1 MRVLLGDGYRER
13 YMSKPIVL
21 LIDDEKPYAE
31 IIKSVLESLDI
42 DVLIACDS
50 KEALNFLQQ
59 ITPDLILLDVMMPD
73 VDGLTLLRWL
83 REHSEKD
90 IPIHVVSAKA
100 MTEDR
105 EAALSAGA
113 DGFLAKP
120 FDINDL
126 QDLVRRYIPLSVSN
140 SV

>member
-1 MRVLLGDGYRER
+1 
-13 YMSKPIVL
+13 MSKPTVL

-50 KEALNFLQQ
+50 TEALNFLQQ
-59 ITPDLILLDVMMPD
+59 IIPDLILLDVMMPD

-120 FDINDL
+120 FAIDDL
-126 QDLVRRYIPLSVSN
+126 QDLVRRYLPLPISN

>member
-1 MRVLLGDGYRER
+1 MRISEKEIS
-13 YMSKPIVL
+13 MSKPTVL

-31 IIKSVLESLDI
+31 IIGSVLESLDI
-42 DVLIACDS
+42 DVIIACDS
-50 KEALNFLQQ
+50 MEALNFLQQ
-59 ITPDLILLDVMMPD
+59 IVPDLILLDVMMPD

-83 REHSEKD
+83 REHSEQD
-90 IPIHVVSAKA
+90 NIPIHVVSAKA

-120 FDINDL
+120 FDIKDL
-126 QDLVRRYIPLSVSN
+126 QDLVRKYLPLSVSN

>member
-1 MRVLLGDGYRER
+1 
-13 YMSKPIVL
+13 MSKPTVL
-21 LIDDEKPYAE
+21 LIDDEKPYAK
-31 IIKSVLESLDI
+31 IIKAALESLDI

-50 KEALNFLQQ
+50 MEALNFLQQ

-83 REHSEKD
+83 REHSEQDD

-120 FDINDL
+120 FAIKDL
-126 QDLVRRYIPLSVSN
+126 QDLVRRYFPLSVTN

>member
-1 MRVLLGDGYRER
+1 MRISEKEI
-13 YMSKPIVL
+13 YMSKPTVL

-31 IIKSVLESLDI
+31 IIKSALESLDI

-59 ITPDLILLDVMMPD
+59 MVPDLILLDVMMPD

-83 REHSEKD
+83 REHSEQDD

-120 FDINDL
+120 FDIKNL
-126 QDLVRRYIPLSVSN
+126 RDLVRTYFPLSVSN

>member
-1 MRVLLGDGYRER
+1 
-13 YMSKPIVL
+13 MSKPTVL

-31 IIKSVLESLDI
+31 IIKAALESLD
-42 DVLIACDS
+42 VEVHIACDS
-50 KEALNFLQQ
+50 MEALNFLQQ

-83 REHSEKD
+83 REHSEQDD
-90 IPIHVVSAKA
+90 IPIHVVSARA
-100 MTEDR
+100 RTEDR

-120 FDINDL
+120 FTIRDL
-126 QDLVRRYIPLSVSN
+126 QEMVSEYLPLSISRA
-140 SV
+140 S

>member
-1 MRVLLGDGYRER
+1 
-13 YMSKPIVL
+13 MSKPTVL

-59 ITPDLILLDVMMPD
+59 IIPDLILLDVMMPD

-120 FDINDL
+120 FAIKDL
-126 QDLVRRYIPLSVSN
+126 QELVGRYLPLSVSN
-140 SV
+140 AV

>member
-1 MRVLLGDGYRER
+1 
-13 YMSKPIVL
+13 MSKPTVL

-31 IIKSVLESLDI
+31 IIKSVLECLDI
-42 DVLIACDS
+42 EVLIACNS
-50 KEALNFLQQ
+50 MEALNFLQQ
-59 ITPDLILLDVMMPD
+59 IVPDLILLDVMMPD

-83 REHSEKD
+83 REHSERD
-90 IPIHVVSAKA
+90 NIPIHVVSAKA

-120 FDINDL
+120 FAIKDL
-126 QDLVRRYIPLSVSN
+126 QDLVRKYLPLSLSN

>member
-1 MRVLLGDGYRER
+1 
-13 YMSKPIVL
+13 MSKPTVL

-59 ITPDLILLDVMMPD
+59 IIPDLILLDVMMPD

-120 FDINDL
+120 FAIDDL
-126 QDLVRRYIPLSVSN
+126 QDLVRRYLPLPISN

>member
-1 MRVLLGDGYRER
+1 
-13 YMSKPIVL
+13 MSKPTVL

-31 IIKSVLESLDI
+31 IIKSVLESLGI

-50 KEALNFLQQ
+50 KEALNYLQQ
-59 ITPDLILLDVMMPD
+59 IIPDLILLDVMMPD

-83 REHSEKD
+83 REHSEQDD

-126 QDLVRRYIPLSVSN
+126 RDLVGRYLPLPVAN

>member
-1 MRVLLGDGYRER
+1 MRISEKEIS
-13 YMSKPIVL
+13 MSKPTVL

-31 IIKSVLESLDI
+31 IIGSVLESLDI
-42 DVLIACDS
+42 DVIIACDS
-50 KEALNFLQQ
+50 MEALIFLQQ
-59 ITPDLILLDVMMPD
+59 IVPDLILLDVMMPD

-83 REHSEKD
+83 REHSEQDD
-90 IPIHVVSAKA
+90 IPIHVVSARA
-100 MTEDR
+100 TAEDR

-120 FDINDL
+120 FAIKDL
-126 QDLVRRYIPLSVSN
+126 QDLVRKYLPLSVSN

>member
-1 MRVLLGDGYRER
+1 M
-13 YMSKPIVL
+13 
-21 LIDDEKPYAE
+21 
-31 IIKSVLESLDI
+31 
-42 DVLIACDS
+42 
-50 KEALNFLQQ
+50 
-59 ITPDLILLDVMMPD
+59 PDL
-73 VDGLTLLRWL
+73 DGLTLLRWL
-83 REHSEKD
+83 REHSEHDD

-120 FDINDL
+120 FDIKDL
-126 QDLVRRYIPLSVSN
+126 QDLVRRYFPLSVSN

>member
-1 MRVLLGDGYRER
+1 
-13 YMSKPIVL
+13 MSKLTIL
-21 LIDDEKPYAE
+21 LIDDEKPYTE
-31 IIKSVLESLDI
+31 IIKSVLESLDV
-42 DVLIACDS
+42 DVIIACDS

-59 ITPDLILLDVMMPD
+59 IIPDLILLDVMMPD

-83 REHSEKD
+83 REHSERDD

-120 FDINDL
+120 FAIKDL
-126 QDLVRRYIPLSVSN
+126 QDLVRRYLPLPVSN
-140 SV
+140 

>member
-1 MRVLLGDGYRER
+1 
-13 YMSKPIVL
+13 MSKPTVL

-59 ITPDLILLDVMMPD
+59 IIPDLILLDVMMPD

-90 IPIHVVSAKA
+90 IPIHVVSARA

-120 FDINDL
+120 FAIDDL
-126 QDLVRRYIPLSVSN
+126 QDLVRRYLPLPISN

>member
-1 MRVLLGDGYRER
+1 M
-13 YMSKPIVL
+13 
-21 LIDDEKPYAE
+21 
-31 IIKSVLESLDI
+31 
-42 DVLIACDS
+42 
-50 KEALNFLQQ
+50 QQ
-59 ITPDLILLDVMMPD
+59 IIPDLILLDVMMPD

-90 IPIHVVSAKA
+90 IPIHVVSARA

-120 FDINDL
+120 FAIDDL
-126 QDLVRRYIPLSVSN
+126 QDLVRRYLPLPISN

>member
-1 MRVLLGDGYRER
+1 MRISEKEIS
-13 YMSKPIVL
+13 MSKPTVL

-31 IIKSVLESLDI
+31 IIGSVLESLDI
-42 DVLIACDS
+42 DVIIAGDS
-50 KEALNFLQQ
+50 MEALNFLQQ
-59 ITPDLILLDVMMPD
+59 IVPDLILLDVMMPE

-83 REHSEKD
+83 REHSEQDD

-120 FDINDL
+120 FDIKDL
-126 QDLVRRYIPLSVSN
+126 RDLVHKYFPLPVAN

>member
-1 MRVLLGDGYRER
+1 
-13 YMSKPIVL
+13 MSKPTVL

-59 ITPDLILLDVMMPD
+59 IIPDLILLDVMMPD

-83 REHSEKD
+83 REHSEKY

-120 FDINDL
+120 FAIKDL
-126 QDLVRRYIPLSVSN
+126 QELVGRYLPLSVSN
-140 SV
+140 AV

>member
-1 MRVLLGDGYRER
+1 
-13 YMSKPIVL
+13 MSKPTVL

-59 ITPDLILLDVMMPD
+59 IIPDLILLDVMMPD

-90 IPIHVVSAKA
+90 IPIHVVSARA

-120 FDINDL
+120 FDIKDL
-126 QDLVRRYIPLSVSN
+126 KDLVGRYLPLPISN

>member
-1 MRVLLGDGYRER
+1 MRISEKEVS
-13 YMSKPIVL
+13 MSKPTVL

-42 DVLIACDS
+42 EVLIACNS
-50 KEALNFLQQ
+50 MEALNFLQQ
-59 ITPDLILLDVMMPD
+59 IIPDLILLDVMMPD

-83 REHSEKD
+83 REHSEQDD

-100 MTEDR
+100 MKEDR

-126 QDLVRRYIPLSVSN
+126 RDLVGRYLPVSVAN
-140 SV
+140 SM